1 MKKKNG
7 LLGRLDIKAF
17 TLIELLVV
25 VLIIGI
31 LAVVALPQYEK
42 SVMKSRYSALMATTN
57 ALAEAEEVYYLANGE
72 YTQDF
77 EALSVEPSG
86 CTLSDDKTTCTYPW
100 GSCVLNINESRVAC
114 VNAQTLS
121 NGYAQYF
128 KHGSRGNWDRTCW
141 AISSNDNDKYND
153 LCKRVGATTR
163 FFGST
168 NAICPPYGHCSIWK
182 F

>member
-1 MKKKNG
+1 MKNN
-7 LLGRLDIKAF
+7 KAF

-31 LAVVALPQYEK
+31 LASVALPQYEK
-42 SVMKSRYSALMATTN
+42 SVMKSRYSSLMALTD
-57 ALAEAEEVYYLANGE
+57 ALAQAEETYYMANGE

-77 EALSVEPSG
+77 EALAVEPSG
-86 CTLSDDKTTCTYPW
+86 CTLSEDKNACTYPW
-100 GSCVLNINESRVAC
+100 GSCVLHVAESRVAC
-114 VNAQTLS
+114 INAQTLS
-121 NGYAQYF
+121 NGYARYF
-128 KHGSRGNWDRTCW
+128 KHGNHGNWDRTCW

-163 FFGST
+163 LLGSSMAT
-168 NAICPPYGHCSIWK
+168 CPPYGHCSIWK